1 MVKVSLTVEDVHQA
15 IDECTLQSSTPSQT
29 WRRII
34 QPEEWALAESI
45 SNCNNPPRNNNN
57 NNNNNDNDINDS
69 KKPPFCFGIQSINP
83 LGDNTLKASSS
94 ANNQRP
100 MIMCTFYLAYSTWD
114 ARMLYIDQVVVGDG
128 FNVRNGDNDDCDCY
142 SSEEV
147 GRLYRILAK
156 IAIKLHCAR
165 LTWKEKQIPKWSSPQ
180 HPPEFLKEWLF
191 LEMDRTAM
199 TAFLNTS
206 RIDTHSIATTTKASI
221 THDETKRVSLD
232 RSYMEQI
239 INQCLDNA
247 DMTTKT
253 QRPNVTVR
261 LAGPNDVDSV
271 SHLVQQLAIYENEPD
286 AVKATAEDYLVDGLN
301 AESNE
306 ALFYCLLVDVHL
318 DGATNT
324 SSSSSTTTST
334 TTTCG
339 MGLFYLGFTLKE
351 GSFMYLEDLFV
362 EESHR
367 GLGCG
372 TVIMERLALIAL
384 ALDCCKFTWT
394 ALDWNTPALNF
405 YKKMGA
411 IVNEDGLKITRYCGD
426 EIRSFAAAS

>member
-1 MVKVSLTVEDVHQA
+1 MVVSLTVEDVHQA
-15 IDECTLQSSTPSQT
+15 IDECTLQSSTPST

-45 SNCNNPPRNNNN
+45 SRCNNPPRHNNNC
-57 NNNNNDNDINDS
+57 NNDC
-69 KKPPFCFGIQSINP
+69 KKPPYFFGIQSINP
-83 LGDNTLKASSS
+83 LGDNTSKASSS
-94 ANNQRP
+94 ANNQMP
-100 MIMCTFYLAYSTWD
+100 MIICTFYLAYSTWD
-114 ARMLYIDQVVVGDG
+114 ARMLYIDQVVVVGDG
-128 FNVRNGDNDDCDCY
+128 FNGENGDNDDCDCY

-165 LTWKEKQIPKWSSPQ
+165 LTWKEKQIPKWSNPQ
-180 HPPEFLKEWLF
+180 HPPGFLKEWLF
-191 LEMDRTAM
+191 LEMDRAAM
-199 TAFLNTS
+199 TAFLNRS
-206 RIDTHSIATTTKASI
+206 GIDTHSIATTTNTSI
-221 THDETKRVSLD
+221 THDETNKVYLD

-324 SSSSSTTTST
+324 TTS
-334 TTTCG
+334 TTCG
-339 MGLFYLGFTLKE
+339 MGLFYLGFTLNE
-351 GSFMYLEDLFV
+351 GSFMYLEDLCV

-384 ALDCCKFTWT
+384 GLDCCKFTWT

-426 EIRSFAAAS
+426 ELRSFAAAS